1 MVARRVRGTIL
12 LAALLALPAGTATAG
27 DPALAEQLFEDGLDP
42 RFERFL
48 HDLVA

>member
-1 MVARRVRGTIL
+1 MSCLFQCVALAMALGIL
-12 LAALLALPAGTATAG
+12 TPAIAHAG
-27 DPALAEQLFEDGLDP
+27 DAALAEQLFEDGLDP